1 MFYGKSNSFFFFSF
15 RKKRKLY
22 FINFFFLFSIS
33 IPFNSPHSHPDSQ
46 HSHPYSLHS
55 HPDSEHS
62 HHDSLHSHP
71 HSPYFNLNSHIP
83 RNPNIPTPVLRIPTL
98 IPRVPTLI
106 SCVPIIPLI
115 PFSDSPFQLLQ
126 IAWNLSL
133 FLIFIESSFPG
144 EKNGNGKVH
153 FVILG
158 ANWNLPLYKKVWKIW
173 LSEYF

>member
-1 MFYGKSNSFFFFSF
+1 MST
-15 RKKRKLY
+15 L
-22 FINFFFLFSIS
+22 IPHIPTLVPCIPTLIPS
-33 IPFNSPHSHPDSQ
+33 IPTMISCIPIPIPRIST
-46 HSHPYSLHS
+46 
-55 HPDSEHS
+55 
-62 HHDSLHSHP
+62 
-71 HSPYFNLNSHIP
+71 LNFHIP

-158 ANWNLPLYKKVWKIW
+158 ANWNLPLYKNVWKIW
-173 LSEYF
+173 LSEYFWRSVGISTGTFWVSGSG